1 MTISSIVTKP
11 AEDLETR
18 AQNVLKFMT
27 ERDAWMSARNINE
40 YFNYVH
46 STLWKTLKYLEGEG
60 YIRTARSLADTR
72 ITLYRITDKDIEPV
86 IYVERYTLNTIG
98 R

>member
-1 MTISSIVTKP
+1 MVVSSVVPKP

-27 ERDAWMSARNINE
+27 EQDAWMSARNINE
-40 YFNYVH
+40 HFNYVH

-72 ITLYRITDKDIEPV
+72 ITLYRITDKTIEPV
-86 IYVERYTLNTIG
+86 IYVERYTLNTVT